1 MKKYLVGII
10 VTSLAVCSPTFA
22 VAPHPDL
29 VKKLK
34 ESGEWEEFQ
43 TRLKSL
49 GPIDNPTSNPYR
61 FTLSPPTVS
70 GAVPPDTM
78 KAVVIY
84 AYPSDRPPNHP
95 PDGIT
100 VTRGQ
105 LDSILFISNPTGT
118 MTDYYKEISYGQTVV
133 TGAVFGP
140 YPLGG
145 TNQYY
150 TFNNYGIPA
159 TNFTTDAIRA
169 ADSAGVDFSQFDADG
184 DGVVD
189 ALFIVHSGPGA
200 EETGRLTD
208 IWSHASSIAPQQRD
222 GKWLSDYSIE
232 PEQQSG
238 PIPIQIGVFCHE
250 AGHALFGLPDL
261 YDTNGGSQ
269 GVGFWCLMGSGNYN
283 GGSRTPAHMSAWC
296 KKRVGWLAPI
306 NLTVNQ
312 NNVSLPT
319 VQFTPTVYR
328 LWTNGTGGLEYVLL
342 ENRFRRGF
350 DAALPGGGL
359 LIWHVDEAAGSNEDA
374 NRYMVGLMQADG
386 LRNLNLNNNAG
397 DPGDPFP
404 GTANNRNFDE
414 FSNPNSKKNVPV
426 QATQVAV
433 FNVSNADSVMTA
445 NMEIAYGRPRVTAFN
460 ATLNEVSGNGNGIP
474 DGGETVS
481 YYYSFTNAWL
491 ATPNWNILVRCND
504 TAVHFADSTALISSL
519 VGFGASTSTSPDPVT
534 FTVSSGIDRSK
545 LDSFFVYAWN
555 FDSSFT
561 YQTAYVQ
568 QIGPTQILIV
578 DDDHGRALENYYKLS
593 FDTVLVPTRIWNVKT
608 NGIPA
613 AESLALYRYV
623 VWYSGNDSVS
633 LLNAARIAALSGYMD
648 GGGRLFLTGQGIAQ
662 SLWSTADSVFLRN
675 YFHCRFTNA
684 QSVSVYAEGVSSE
697 PISDSVRLVLLAGD
711 GASNQTQVDRLT
723 FVDGRADKLFTYTS
737 TKGDTTGPVAGVAYV
752 DSVYRA
758 IFLGFGFEAVNSSA
772 PSVHSAKT
780 RSFVLRR
787 ILDWFDSASPTG
799 LAVPFISPAP
809 QTFSFLAASGG
820 ALPAV
825 QNLNIENSGG
835 GMLAWTA
842 AESPMVGWLS
852 ITPDT
857 GTAVPTSIAA
867 ISINSTVLA
876 PGIYTD
882 TIIISS
888 PGAFNNP
895 QKVAVTLTLNAARGD
910 MDQDGVLEL
919 ADVVLLMDC
928 TFLGV
933 GNCPLSIADINCDG
947 ILTSADV
954 VLLLIELYYSIPPPC

>member
-1 MKKYLVGII
+1 VKKRLFWFTVLLLGIF
-10 VTSLAVCSPTFA
+10 SSAFA

-34 ESGEWEEFQ
+34 ETGEWDEF
-43 TRLKSL
+43 LAHYKSL
-49 GPIDNPTSNPYR
+49 GDFDQPTSHRYR
-61 FTLSPPTVS
+61 FTLSLRTTA
-70 GAVPPDTM
+70 GAVPPDTL

-84 AYPSDRPPNHP
+84 AYPSDRPPSA
-95 PDGIT
+95 DGIN
-100 VTRGQ
+100 VSRAK

-118 MTDYYKEISYGQTVV
+118 VTDYYKEISYGQTVV
-133 TGAVFGP
+133 VGTVFGP
-140 YPLGG
+140 YQLPG
-145 TNQYY
+145 TNAAY
-150 TFNNYGIPA
+150 TFGAYGIPA

-208 IWSHASSIAPQQRD
+208 IWSHASSIAPQKRD

-261 YDTNGGSQ
+261 YDTDGTSQ
-269 GVGFWCLMGSGNYN
+269 GAGAWCLMSSGNYN
-283 GGSRTPAHMSAWC
+283 NSSKTPTHMSAWC
-296 KKRVGWLAPI
+296 KKQVGWLTPI
-306 NLTVNQ
+306 SLSANQ
-312 NNVSLPT
+312 NNVSLPA
-319 VQFTPTVYR
+319 VEFTPTIYR
-328 LWTNGTGGLEYVLL
+328 LWTNGTGGSEYFLL
-342 ENRFRRGF
+342 ENRYRRGF
-350 DAALPGGGL
+350 DAYNPGGGL
-359 LIWHVDEAAGSNEDA
+359 LIWHIDEAAGSNNNE

-386 LRNLNLNNNAG
+386 LRNLNLNANRG
-397 DPGDPFP
+397 DAGDPFP
-404 GTANNRNFDE
+404 GNTNNRNFDE

-426 QATQVAV
+426 QAAQVAV
-433 FNVSNADSVMTA
+433 FNISNADSVMTA
-445 NMEIAYGRPRVTAFN
+445 DMEVTYGRPRVTSFSP
-460 ATLNEVSGNGNGIP
+460 TLNEISGNGNGVP
-474 DGGETVS
+474 DPGETIT
-481 YYYSFTNAWL
+481 YYFSFINAWL
-491 ATPNWNILVRCND
+491 ATPNWNVLVRCND
-504 TAVHFADSTALISSL
+504 TAIHFADSTALISSL
-519 VGFGASTSTSPDPVT
+519 VGLGASTSTSPDPVT

-555 FDSSFT
+555 FDSSYT

-593 FDTVLVPTRIWNVKT
+593 FDTVLVPTRIWSVT
-608 NGIPA
+608 VRGVPP
-613 AESLALYRYV
+613 AESLSLYRYV
-623 VWYSGNDSVS
+623 VWYTGNDSTS
-633 LLNAARIAALSGYMD
+633 LLNSSRIASLSGYMNS
-648 GGGRLFLTGQGIAQ
+648 GGRLFLTGQGMAQ

-684 QSVSVYAEGVSSE
+684 QPVSVYAEGVSSE
-697 PISDSVRLVLLAGD
+697 PISDSVRMVLLAGD
-711 GASNQTQVDRLT
+711 GAGNQTQVDRLT

-737 TKGDTTGPVAGVAYV
+737 TKGDTTGPVGGVAYA
-752 DSVYRA
+752 DSIYRA
-758 IFLGFGFEAVNSSA
+758 VFLGFGFEAVNSSA

-799 LAVPFISPAP
+799 LAVPFISSLP
-809 QTFSFLAASGG
+809 QTFSFSAISGG
-820 ALPAV
+820 ALPPA
-825 QNLNIENSGG
+825 QNLNIENTGG
-835 GMLAWTA
+835 GTLVWTA
-842 AESPMVGWLS
+842 AENPAVGWLS
-852 ITPDT
+852 ITPSS
-857 GTAVPTSIAA
+857 GTAAPVSNVS
-867 ISINSTVLA
+867 ISIDSTNLV
-876 PGIYTD
+876 PGTYID
-882 TIIISS
+882 TIVISS

-895 QKVAVTLTLNAARGD
+895 HKTVVTFTVNAGRGD

-919 ADVVLLMDC
+919 ADVVLLLDC

-933 GNCPLSIADINCDG
+933 GTCPLSIADINCDG

-954 VLLLIELYYSIPPPC
+954 VLLLIELYYITPPPC